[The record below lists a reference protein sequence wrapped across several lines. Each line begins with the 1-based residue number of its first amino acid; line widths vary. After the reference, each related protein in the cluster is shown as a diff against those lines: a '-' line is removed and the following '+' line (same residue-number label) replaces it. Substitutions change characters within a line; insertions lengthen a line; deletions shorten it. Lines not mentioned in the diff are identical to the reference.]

1 MNKLYT
7 TRDIENLET
16 YLDHLRAMTSEN
28 IRSKSEIAAEL
39 AYRDQEIERLKCMIE
54 SMRK

>member
-1 MNKLYT
+1 MDKIYA
-7 TRDIENLET
+7 TRDIENLKT
-16 YLDHLRAMTSEN
+16 YYDHVTSMTSEN
-28 IRSKSEIAAEL
+28 LHSKSKIAAEL